1 MNGVS
6 YVVALV
12 ESPDPPVKPVK
23 MDGYL
28 HTVTVITHD
37 HVSSAAAE
45 SQQSET
51 PYRLF
56 IALDINFGPLAPCDL
71 GLKSMKSGDFTC

>member
-12 ESPDPPVKPVK
+12 ESPDPLVKPVK
-23 MDGYL
+23 MDRYL
-28 HTVTVITHD
+28 RTVMGIAHD
-37 HVSSAAAE
+37 HVSSAATK

-56 IALDINFGPLAPCDL
+56 IALNINFGPLAPCDL
-71 GLKSMKSGDFTC
+71 GLTSMKSGDFPC